1 MQIKCCKY
9 ATYLLIYLNTITNR
23 NLIMTIFKSFKY
35 SQADNVFTIV
45 AIDQYDTNLYKDLV
59 AFAKQYRK
67 VSKFD
72 KHLLRQVSYQLHRG
86 RTMTISL

>member
-1 MQIKCCKY
+1 
-9 ATYLLIYLNTITNR
+9 
-23 NLIMTIFKSFKY
+23 MTTFKSFKY

-45 AIDQYDTNLYKDLV
+45 AISQYDTNLYKDLV
-59 AFAKQYRK
+59 TFAKQYRK